1 MTGSV
6 HWSDQCNLCSTR
18 FNLSN
23 QEKLGAR
30 QAVARR
36 LELRHFPRWYVFIK
50 YIQQYE
56 AENGKEEE
64 KR

>member
-1 MTGSV
+1 
-6 HWSDQCNLCSTR
+6 L
-18 FNLSN
+18 NLSN

-30 QAVARR
+30 RAVARR